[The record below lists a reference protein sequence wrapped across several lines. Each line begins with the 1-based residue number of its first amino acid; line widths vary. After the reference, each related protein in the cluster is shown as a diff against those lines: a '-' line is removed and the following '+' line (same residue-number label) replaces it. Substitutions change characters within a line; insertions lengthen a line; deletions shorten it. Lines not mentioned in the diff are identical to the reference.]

1 VNVASEM
8 GHRDERD
15 AAEAG
20 LNWARRAASGHSL
33 LGLTL
38 AQQIWEPRDVHG
50 DPPRLVRD
58 DPEVDCG

>member
-1 VNVASEM
+1 M

-20 LNWARRAASGHSL
+20 LNWARRAAI
-33 LGLTL
+33 GLTL

-58 DPEVDCG
+58 DPEVDRG